1 MRTWGLKFPSYTNG
15 GHIELSGP
23 NETFVLDSLTLVEL
37 FKRNSTM
44 IKFAWHPNAS
54 NPYISLELLFSMYKS
69 LGARNISQAAQ
80 KHEVSISNEMSLH
93 KLEAGK
99 GLFKKGLYRI
109 VLGYLAYPS
118 FKLPVN
124 KRHQIVGTLWRSAAY
139 ETSEPLT
146 VSYTLNNIVAIAGSI
161 C

>member
-1 MRTWGLKFPSYTNG
+1 MRLDFPMPHSPEMPTVIGDSTN
-15 GHIELSGP
+15 LSQAAQKH
-23 NETFVLDSLTLVEL
+23 EVS
-37 FKRNSTM
+37 
-44 IKFAWHPNAS
+44 
-54 NPYISLELLFSMYKS
+54 IS
-69 LGARNISQAAQ
+69 NISQAAQ

-146 VSYTLNNIVAIAGSI
+146 VSYTLDNIVAIAGSV